1 MIDRDLEREQHRD
14 LLRDPRFGFSTHCH
28 QRKENPMNL
37 FRHIEADYRRIA
49 RDGIP
54 DEWCIDLA
62 TLDDVVEAI
71 RDHREHQERSDALT
85 LRLAAIARAD
95 QRAAVVVLYALAPLL
110 GARLGRAVTTEYRTD
125 ALTEL
130 AMVILDSPLDGPRLA
145 QRLVNRAHTR
155 VYKAARRVAQRGVV
169 HIVEIAPVDPRR
181 MPANLGTCTPD
192 IADGVT
198 DRLALA
204 RFNQAVLTAVQDGEF
219 SASLWA
225 AFRDHRLRRVFDPS
239 TPTQT
244 STGVQRK
251 LASRAALR
259 VQPLVVQYLH
269 AA

>member
-1 MIDRDLEREQHRD
+1 
-14 LLRDPRFGFSTHCH
+14 
-28 QRKENPMNL
+28 MNL

-71 RDHREHQERSDALT
+71 RDHREDQERSDDLT
-85 LRLAAIARAD
+85 RHLATTASTD
-95 QRAAVVVLYALAPLL
+95 QRAAVVQLYALAPLL

-145 QRLVNRAHTR
+145 HRLVNRAHTR
-155 VYKAARRVAQRGVV
+155 VYKAARRVERRGVV
-169 HIVEIAPVDPRR
+169 HIVEITPVDPRR
-181 MPANLGTCTPD
+181 MVASAGTCAAD
-192 IADGVT
+192 LADGVT

-204 RFNQAVLTAVQDGEF
+204 RFNDAARAAVGNGVL
-219 SASLWA
+219 SASLWT
-225 AFRDHRLRRVFDPS
+225 AFRDHRLRRALDPS
-239 TPTQT
+239 GPT

-251 LASRAALR
+251 LASRAAR
-259 VQPLVVQYLH
+259 KVQPLVDQYLH

>member
-1 MIDRDLEREQHRD
+1 
-14 LLRDPRFGFSTHCH
+14 
-28 QRKENPMNL
+28 MNL
-37 FRHIEADYRRIA
+37 FRHIEADYRRVT
-49 RDGIP
+49 RDGLP
-54 DEWCIDLA
+54 DQWCIDLA

-71 RDHREHQERSDALT
+71 RDHREHQERSDDLT
-85 LRLAAIARAD
+85 RHLATTARTD

-145 QRLVNRAHTR
+145 HRLVNRAHTR
-155 VYKAARRVAQRGVV
+155 VYKAARRVEQRGVV
-169 HIVEIAPVDPRR
+169 HIVEIATVDPQRL
-181 MPANLGTCTPD
+181 MANPGTRALD

-204 RFNQAVLTAVQDGEF
+204 TFNDAVLTAVERGDLC
-219 SASLWA
+219 ASLWA
-225 AFRDHRLRRVFDPS
+225 AFRDHRLRRAVDSSHSP
-239 TPTQT
+239 

-259 VQPLVVQYLH
+259 IQPLVDQYLH

>member
-1 MIDRDLEREQHRD
+1 
-14 LLRDPRFGFSTHCH
+14 
-28 QRKENPMNL
+28 MNL

-49 RDGIP
+49 RDGLP
-54 DEWCIDLA
+54 DQWCIDLA

-71 RDHREHQERSDALT
+71 RDHREHQKRSDDLT
-85 LRLAAIARAD
+85 RRLATIARTD

-130 AMVILDSPLDGPRLA
+130 AMVILDSPLDGDRLA
-145 QRLVNRAHTR
+145 HRLVNRAHTR
-155 VYKAARRVAQRGVV
+155 VYKAARRVEQRGVV
-169 HIVEIAPVDPRR
+169 NIVEIAPVDPMR
-181 MPANLGTCTPD
+181 MMARMVVSSPD
-192 IADGVT
+192 IAEGVT

-204 RFNQAVLTAVQDGEF
+204 RFNGAVLGAVGSGEL
-219 SASLWA
+219 SATVWA
-225 AFRDHRLRRVFDPS
+225 AFRDHRLRRALDPS
-239 TPTQT
+239 GLT

-259 VQPLVVQYLH
+259 IQPLAYRHLH

>member
-1 MIDRDLEREQHRD
+1 
-14 LLRDPRFGFSTHCH
+14 
-28 QRKENPMNL
+28 MNL

-49 RDGIP
+49 RYGLP
-54 DEWCIDLA
+54 DQWCIDLT

-71 RDHREHQERSDALT
+71 RDHREHQDRSDDLT
-85 LRLAAIARAD
+85 RRLATIARTD
-95 QRAAVVVLYALAPLL
+95 QRAAVVALYALAPLL

-145 QRLVNRAHTR
+145 HRIVNRAHTR
-155 VYKAARRVAQRGVV
+155 VYKAARRVEHRGVV
-169 HIVEIAPVDPRR
+169 HIVEIAPVDPQR
-181 MPANLGTCTPD
+181 MVASVRTRAPD

-204 RFNQAVLTAVQDGEF
+204 RFSEAARAAVDCGDL
-219 SASLWA
+219 SASVWSA
-225 AFRDHRLRRVFDPS
+225 YRDHRLRRAVDSSCP
-239 TPTQT
+239 T

-251 LASRAALR
+251 LASRAATR
-259 VQPLVVQYLH
+259 IRPLVDQYLH